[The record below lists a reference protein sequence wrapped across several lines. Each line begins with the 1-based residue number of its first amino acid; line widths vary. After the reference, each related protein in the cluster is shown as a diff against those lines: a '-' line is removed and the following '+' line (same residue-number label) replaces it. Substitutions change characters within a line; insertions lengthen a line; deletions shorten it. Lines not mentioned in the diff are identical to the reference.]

1 MPVSWQEFLTFDEKY
16 LRGGKGGTKGG
27 VKGGVK
33 SAMPAKGMPV
43 KGGGGKN
50 GMASLSRQIL
60 HPFRMR

>member
-43 KGGGGKN
+43 KGGGGEETAWPPVPPDPCAHS
-50 GMASLSRQIL
+50 G
-60 HPFRMR
+60 